1 MTNSDLEHT
10 ILIFQ
15 LFFFSILFCM
25 CAVELPILISNI
37 YPDFEHPTLI
47 FLEHTILI
55 VNTLSWFTTST
66 YPTFEHPFYFII
78 NF

>member
-37 YPDFEHPTLI
+37 YPDFEH
-47 FLEHTILI
+47 
-55 VNTLSWFTTST
+55 LSWFQTSILET
-66 YPTFEHPFYFII
+66 ASFDLEQRIQILNHPSLA
-78 NF
+78 